1 MDTMKNT
8 ILFPFTD
15 YIRGV
20 DVIAETCYVLT
31 KGAQSFEWEEYGFKL
46 HVPEGSLPEGL
57 DQCEVKVKVSL
68 SGHFDLPESSELVS
82 AVYWV
87 YSPHLF
93 VEPLTVEIQHCA
105 AITTPT
111 QCTQLTFIR
120 TQKELPYSF
129 KELDGGSFEPNSPY
143 GSIPVTHFS
152 GIGIGVA
159 KKSIRR
165 SSSRKG
171 VMHVGPGSRSQSASS
186 SSRGTSVEEDVR
198 VQYCGLLYTFKKLND
213 WRVHFVVVKDLTAC
227 LLVGRIF
234 TIDLAL
240 VC

>member
-1 MDTMKNT
+1 M
-8 ILFPFTD
+8 FPFSD

-20 DVIAETCYVLT
+20 DVIAETRFVLT
-31 KGAQSFEWEEYGFKL
+31 KGAQSFEWEEHGFKL

-68 SGHFDLPESSELVS
+68 SGNFDLPESSELVS

-93 VEPLTVEIQHCA
+93 LEPLTVEIQHCA

-120 TQKELPYSF
+120 TKCTQKELPYSF

-152 GIGIGVA
+152 GIGIA

-165 SSSRKG
+165 SSSRNR
-171 VMHVGPGSRSQSASS
+171 VMHVGRGSRSRSASS
-186 SSRGTSVEEDVR
+186 SSRGTRVKEDVR
-198 VQYCGLLYTFKKLND
+198 VQYCGLLYTFKELND
-213 WRVHFVVVKDLTAC
+213 WMLHFVVVKDLKTC
-227 LLVGRIF
+227 LQVGRIF